1 MQSRFFP
8 PLKIWWETFV
18 RKYRLQL
25 MFGSCNNLPL
35 ISISQKPEICIQ
47 RDLKPIK
54 NIWNMSNIHG
64 IAFSINSNK
73 QHHKTLRAK
82 IDISAGLGCNASCID
97 NTTKV
102 LDNDVILKT
111 HFRITY
117 QTRPILPYPR
127 NERGFWIIRTYKTS
141 RLIIYSTGTNNDR
154 EATTQGITEILKRN
168 FMMQRTV
175 NEDCMQREISWC
187 RERSL
192 QEHKQMRLKLFH
204 HKRHTHLPHWSRDY
218 LQHGGPDSVYIVG
231 LQLKPES
238 TKDLIELET

>member
-1 MQSRFFP
+1 
-8 PLKIWWETFV
+8 
-18 RKYRLQL
+18 

-35 ISISQKPEICIQ
+35 ISISQKPEICIK

-82 IDISAGLGCNASCID
+82 IDISAGLGCNASCND

-111 HFRITY
+111 HFHITY
-117 QTRPILPYPR
+117 QTRPILPYPC

-192 QEHKQMRLKLFH
+192 QEANEIETISSPKTHTPSTLKSRLPPTWRTGFCGYSWAP
-204 HKRHTHLPHWSRDY
+204 T
-218 LQHGGPDSVYIVG
+218 
-231 LQLKPES
+231 
-238 TKDLIELET
+238 ETWINKGFDRIGNIISKANKGS

>member
-35 ISISQKPEICIQ
+35 ISISQKPEICIK

-64 IAFSINSNK
+64 VTFSINSNK
-73 QHHKTLRAK
+73 HHHKTLRAK

-117 QTRPILPYPR
+117 QTRPILPYPC

-154 EATTQGITEILKRN
+154 EATTQGITEI
-168 FMMQRTV
+168 
-175 NEDCMQREISWC
+175 REISWC

-204 HKRHTHLPHWSRDY
+204 HQRHTHLPHWSRDY
-218 LQHGGPDSVYIVG
+218 LQHGGLDSVDIVA

>member
-64 IAFSINSNK
+64 VTFSINSNK

-82 IDISAGLGCNASCID
+82 IDISAGLGCNASCND

-111 HFRITY
+111 HFHITY

-154 EATTQGITEILKRN
+154 EATTQGITEI
-168 FMMQRTV
+168 
-175 NEDCMQREISWC
+175 REISWC
-187 RERSL
+187 RE
-192 QEHKQMRLKLFH
+192 Q
-204 HKRHTHLPHWSRDY
+204 
-218 LQHGGPDSVYIVG
+218 
-231 LQLKPES
+231 S
-238 TKDLIELET
+238 TKIACKEKFHDAENGHCRSISKWDWNYFITKDTHTFHTEVETASNMEDWILWI

>member
-1 MQSRFFP
+1 
-8 PLKIWWETFV
+8 
-18 RKYRLQL
+18 

-35 ISISQKPEICIQ
+35 ISISQKPEICIK

-64 IAFSINSNK
+64 VTFSINSNK

-82 IDISAGLGCNASCID
+82 IDISAGLGCNASCND

-127 NERGFWIIRTYKTS
+127 NERGF
-141 RLIIYSTGTNNDR
+141 
-154 EATTQGITEILKRN
+154 
-168 FMMQRTV
+168 
-175 NEDCMQREISWC
+175 
-187 RERSL
+187 
-192 QEHKQMRLKLFH
+192 
-204 HKRHTHLPHWSRDY
+204 
-218 LQHGGPDSVYIVG
+218 
-231 LQLKPES
+231 
-238 TKDLIELET
+238 